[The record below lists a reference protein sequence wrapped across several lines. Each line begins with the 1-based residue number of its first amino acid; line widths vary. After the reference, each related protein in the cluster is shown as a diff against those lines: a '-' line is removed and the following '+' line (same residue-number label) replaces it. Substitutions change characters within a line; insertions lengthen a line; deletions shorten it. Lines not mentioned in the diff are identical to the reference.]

1 MFDAQYGIRPPKTGS
16 IISFPRFREFEET
29 RSHNGG
35 GGTPHRVAPQR
46 KISPIT
52 ITTFAT
58 LLCVCPSAGRPV
70 VGRSVVRPNRI
81 ILCLSHDSCR
91 STPQRSERR
100 VYRSVKCKLP
110 GNVNKTFN
118 VVGSLL
124 SRMRPLVANRHDSV
138 SLNWEQSIRRKTVIR
153 FDYLFWERERDIFYT
168 CIKVIHIYMK
178 CYLNLQTVFIN
189 ILPPKFYL

>member
-1 MFDAQYGIRPPKTGS
+1 MSARDRVVILLRRVATLCRIQRSTRHSRIVAIYAWRPIWHPFAENWS

-35 GGTPHRVAPQR
+35 GGGMPHRVAPQR

-58 LLCVCPSAGRPV
+58 LLCVCPAAGRPV

-81 ILCLSHDSCR
+81 ILYLSHDSCR

-118 VVGSLL
+118 VVSIVVKW
-124 SRMRPLVANRHDSV
+124 RMRRCESP
-138 SLNWEQSIRRKTVIR
+138 W
-153 FDYLFWERERDIFYT
+153 
-168 CIKVIHIYMK
+168 
-178 CYLNLQTVFIN
+178 
-189 ILPPKFYL
+189 